1 LGLAL
6 AVGWRAVSALA
17 ALAGGAAALALHRS
31 NASGNQ
37 GGLSAATMC
46 RISGAGPYQGVSG
59 DEEDDGL
66 LSAGLKDRDG
76 AIVDRGVA
84 KGSGDQRLVAAPLL
98 GTKGS
103 ALPASFGTGAGDPNP
118 FTEPPSPEAELFP
131 TDAAAAAE
139 AEAEAEAAAARLDSR
154 ASAAGIWA
162 TARVVAS
169 SPPLVYLFAATS
181 FRTAATVLAA
191 AYFPVYFARAFPTH
205 ASAFG
210 WAHAAVILVG
220 GGGASFWGGR
230 VADFWAARDP
240 PALAWLPGL
249 GALASS
255 APAVAAL
262 HCHSF
267 PGAVALLLLFYG
279 SGECWLGPAMT
290 LLQVP
295 RRVGFKATVARR
307 LACSAG
313 SLSLDCLSLSLSF
326 SLCTCIFHSPRS
338 CFPYLEVM
346 QDLSGLLRDP
356 VVFS

>member
-1 LGLAL
+1 
-6 AVGWRAVSALA
+6 
-17 ALAGGAAALALHRS
+17 
-31 NASGNQ
+31 
-37 GGLSAATMC
+37 MC
-46 RISGAGPYQGVSG
+46 RISGAPLAWADLVGVSG

-103 ALPASFGTGAGDPNP
+103 ALPASFGTGAGDPNL
-118 FTEPPSPEAELFP
+118 FTEPPSPEAEQVP

-139 AEAEAEAAAARLDSR
+139 AAEAPARLDSR

-230 VADFWAARDP
+230 VADFGAARDP

-295 RRVGFKATVARR
+295 RRVGFRATVARR

-326 SLCTCIFHSPRS
+326 SLCTCIFRSPRS